1 MDFDLFPSLY
11 EIATADWLGGLSRTL
26 GRPATFHDVSDETL
40 DQIAAA
46 GFDWVWLLGVWQ
58 TGPIGREVSRTH
70 PEWSRWYREH
80 LSDFTEQDVC
90 GSPYAIQEYQVAPSF
105 GGDEALARLRVRLRA
120 RGVRLMLDFVPNHT
134 ARDHPWV
141 EHHPEYYI
149 AGSEIDLGRE
159 PGNYAR
165 AETAAGTR
173 VLAFGR
179 DPYFPGWPDTF
190 QLNYR
195 HPALRAAMEETL
207 VKVAAQCDG
216 LRCDMAM
223 LVLPDIFARTWKESS
238 LPSDGTPPDDAP
250 FWPEAIAR
258 VRAQTPGFLFLA
270 EAYWDLEW
278 TLQHQGFDVT
288 YDKRLYDRLHAQD
301 VTAVRDHLRADVD
314 FQRRSVRFLENHDE
328 PRAAAAFVPWELHR
342 AAATI
347 SFLVPGFRLFHQG
360 QLEGAAI
367 RASVHLA
374 RRAIEPVNSTVAEFY
389 AQLLVI
395 LQRPELRCGRW
406 TLRECRRAW
415 AENASAEQF
424 LAFSWEGPAGERL
437 LIAVNY
443 APEQGQCYVGLPPE
457 VFAGKSWTFRDLT
470 GPFAY
475 QRNSDD
481 LVPHGLYLDLPPWG
495 THVFEV
501 SQIDPGT

>member
-1 MDFDLFPSLY
+1 MESDSFPALY
-11 EIATADWLGGLSRTL
+11 EIATRNWLGELSRTL
-26 GRPATFHDVSDETL
+26 GRPATFDDVPDQAI
-40 DQIAAA
+40 DQIAEL

-58 TGPIGREVSRTH
+58 TGAVGRDVSRNH
-70 PEWSRWYREH
+70 PEWSRWYRDH
-80 LSDFTEQDVC
+80 LPDFTDQDVC
-90 GSPYAIQEYQVAPSF
+90 GSPFAVQEYVVDRDF
-105 GGDEALARLRVRLRA
+105 GGDEALARLRARLRA

-141 EHHPEYYI
+141 ERHPEYYI
-149 AGSEIDLGRE
+149 AGTEMDLGRE

-165 AETAAGTR
+165 AETADGSR

-195 HPALRAAMEETL
+195 HPALCAAMREVL
-207 VKVAAQCDG
+207 AQVAARCDG

-223 LVLPDIFARTWKESS
+223 LVLPEIFARTWKDAS
-238 LPSDGTPPDDAP
+238 LPSDGSSPDDSP

-258 VRAQTPGFLFLA
+258 VRAQTPDFLFLA

-288 YDKRLYDRLHAQD
+288 YDKRLYDRLHAHD
-301 VTAVRDHLRADVD
+301 ATAVRDHLRADVD
-314 FQRRSVRFLENHDE
+314 FQRRSARFLENHDE
-328 PRAAAAFVPWELHR
+328 PRAAFAFVPWEVHR

-347 SFLVPGFRLFHQG
+347 TFLVPGLRLFHQG
-360 QLEGAAI
+360 QLEGAVI

-374 RRAIEPVNSTVAEFY
+374 RRAIEPVNPLVAEFY
-389 AQLLVI
+389 ARLLAI
-395 LQRPELRCGRW
+395 LKRPELRQGRW
-406 TLRECRRAW
+406 TLRERRRAW
-415 AENASAEQF
+415 NENTTSDQF
-424 LAFSWEGPAGERL
+424 LSFMWEGPAGEL
-437 LIAVNY
+437 LLVAVNY
-443 APEQGQCYVGLPPE
+443 APDQGQCYVVLPQDA
-457 VFAGKSWTFRDLT
+457 FAGKTWNFRDLT
-470 GPFAY
+470 GPFEY
-475 QRNSDD
+475 QRSSDD

-501 SQIDPGT
+501 SQAGPGT